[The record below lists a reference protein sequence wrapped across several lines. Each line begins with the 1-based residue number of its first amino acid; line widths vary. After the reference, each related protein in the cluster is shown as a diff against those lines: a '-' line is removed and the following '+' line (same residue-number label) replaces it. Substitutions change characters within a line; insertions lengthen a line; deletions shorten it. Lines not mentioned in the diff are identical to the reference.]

1 MAVKLVRRQR
11 RDAKDT
17 CVYCGKAVEGGDAVI
32 SARGSGIS
40 YYHAACWQNI
50 K

>member
-1 MAVKLVRRQR
+1 MAVKLDRRKQGE
-11 RDAKDT
+11 AKGT
-17 CVYCGKAVEGGDAVI
+17 CVYCGKAVNDSDAII
-32 SARGSGIS
+32 SARGATIS